1 VVSTGT
7 SRQTTSKKMLYGSEM
22 GYDGGDSS
30 DGCAGVTASIAA
42 QPDSAA
48 HLCIMASVCSSA

>member
-7 SRQTTSKKMLYGSEM
+7 SRQITSKRMLYGSEM
-22 GYDGGDSS
+22 VCDGGDSS
-30 DGCAGVTASIAA
+30 DGCAGGTASIVA
-42 QPDSAA
+42 QPDSAM